1 MNLKNIAGFAVG
13 PITTALIGLVTVP
26 VIAWVFPPADVGRMN
41 VFQIAVS
48 FALLLSVLGLD
59 QAYVREYHEFKD
71 KAQLLLSCFFPG
83 LILLVVLGGVSIFFA
98 SDLARLLYA
107 EADSRLYLITLAAF
121 FASYCSRFLSLILRM
136 QERGWAYSSS
146 QVLPK
151 VIQLALIVIVAFT
164 VLEKNFLL
172 LQSVSL
178 IAMVCVLFLYA
189 KNTFPEWKSA
199 MKAKLEWSQLKKF
212 LAFGFPLIFSGIAYW
227 GLAAMSAL
235 ALRAW
240 APLEELAIYSV
251 ANSFAGAAVVFQAV
265 FTVVWAPTVYKWV
278 SQGVDMTIVDTVAR
292 QALAV
297 VCAIVAISGS
307 LSWLCDWLLPE
318 QYLKVKYLLLCMLMQ
333 PLLYTLSEITCVGI
347 AIERKTIY
355 SLWVTFAALVTN
367 FCLNYILVPRYGAA
381 GAVVSNAFSFTV
393 FFIARTEV
401 SARIWRD
408 FPRAN
413 LYAVTAVLLIGTTA
427 TVFKGDADPV
437 GVHVVWLAALFVFLL
452 VFRNR
457 WVEIVGLV
465 RNRRA

>member
-26 VIAWVFPPADVGRMN
+26 VIAWVFSPADVGRMN

-318 QYLKVKYLLLCMLMQ
+318 QYLKPESV
-333 PLLYTLSEITCVGI
+333 
-347 AIERKTIY
+347 
-355 SLWVTFAALVTN
+355 FA
-367 FCLNYILVPRYGAA
+367 
-381 GAVVSNAFSFTV
+381 
-393 FFIARTEV
+393 
-401 SARIWRD
+401 
-408 FPRAN
+408 
-413 LYAVTAVLLIGTTA
+413 
-427 TVFKGDADPV
+427 
-437 GVHVVWLAALFVFLL
+437 
-452 VFRNR
+452 
-457 WVEIVGLV
+457 
-465 RNRRA
+465 